1 MRSLGKCDIYHHDG
15 LIHFSR
21 CLAMAG
27 ARGDSGNLMGPFAS
41 QVGTVKYQVLS
52 ILTVTS
58 VVGIPLIQSLVCFK
72 PPPKVRACGGGP
84 RL

>member
-58 VVGIPLIQSLVCFK
+58 VVGNSFNSICCLLQTPS
-72 PPPKVRACGGGP
+72 KVRACGGGP